1 MKSKSCCS
9 RWLPWRTTS
18 PARRIVWVAALLVAG
33 GAGLANSARAA
44 DAPQWLHALVNAP
57 LPPHDEKTNAVLL
70 YSEDILSVQS
80 DGKIKSIE
88 RRAYKILRPDGRE
101 HGMVRA
107 SFDSETRITGFHG
120 WCIPAQGKDYEVKDK
135 DVLETALFGVLN
147 GELATDER
155 SKLMT
160 IPAADPG
167 NIIGFEIEQERRPY
181 ILQDLWDFQH
191 QDPVVQAVYT
201 LQLPA
206 GWEYKASF
214 LNYPEVKPTSAG
226 GNQLQWVVNNVAGIR
241 PEDDMPPWTAVAG
254 VMIVSFFPPGGG
266 STRGFQ
272 DWNDM
277 ALWQAALDR
286 GRRDSTPEIKQKVAA
301 LTSSQPNIT
310 EKMSALAKFVQDDIR
325 YVEIQLGIGGWQ
337 PHAAAD
343 IFSHRFG
350 DCKDKVTLLSTM
362 LKEIGVDSYYVAVNT
377 ERGAINEKT
386 PATRWFD
393 HMILAIKLPAGA
405 DETELKAIYTDQK
418 LGKLLIF
425 DPTDDL
431 IPFGYLP
438 GELQA
443 NYGLLVT
450 DEGGELIELPRLV
463 AASNGIRRTAKFVLT
478 PDGTLTGDIQEKRL
492 GDRAAGQRYALRA
505 VRTNQDR
512 IKPIEDLLNGSLS
525 NYRITHAAVD
535 NLQDT
540 GQPFGY
546 DYSVVVVRYAKIAGN
561 LLLVR
566 PRVLGTKTSG
576 LLETSEPRKFP
587 VEFSGPV
594 LDSDEFEIKLPAGYV
609 VDDLPPP
616 VDVDYEFAS
625 YHSKTVAIGDTL
637 KYTRWL
643 ERKQLTVPVE
653 QMEKLKKF
661 YRIIASDERNTAVI
675 RPAGG

>member
-1 MKSKSCCS
+1 MKSKSCCN
-9 RWLPWRTTS
+9 RWPRPRAIS
-18 PARRIVWVAALLVAG
+18 AVHRGVWIAVLLVTSC
-33 GAGLANSARAA
+33 AGLAKPARAA

-57 LPPHDEKTNAVLL
+57 LPPHDERADAVLL
-70 YSEDILSVQS
+70 YAEDILNVQS

-107 SFDSETRITGFHG
+107 SFDSETRITGLHG

-167 NIIGFEIEQERRPY
+167 NIIGYEIEQERRPY
-181 ILQDLWDFQH
+181 ILQDLWDFQQ
-191 QDPVVQAVYT
+191 QDPVRQAIYT
-201 LQLPA
+201 LQLPP

-214 LNYPEVKPTSAG
+214 LNYPEVKPSSES

-266 STRGFQ
+266 PTKGFG

-277 ALWQAALDR
+277 ALWQAGLDR
-286 GRRDSTPEIKQKVAA
+286 GRRDSSPGIKQKVAE
-301 LTSSQPNIT
+301 LTASETNVTQ
-310 EKMSALAKFVQDDIR
+310 KMATLAKFVQNDIR
-325 YVEIQLGIGGWQ
+325 YVGIQLGIGGWQ
-337 PHAAAD
+337 PHPAAD

-377 ERGAINEKT
+377 ERGAVNEQT

-393 HMILAIKLPAGA
+393 HMILAIKLPEGA
-405 DETELKAIYTDQK
+405 DLTDLQAVYVDK
-418 LGKLLIF
+418 TIGKLLIF

-438 GELQA
+438 GQLQA

-450 DEGGELIELPRLV
+450 DAGGELIKLPKLG
-463 AASNGIRRTAKFVLT
+463 AALNGIRRSANFTLTA
-478 PDGTLTGDIQEKRL
+478 DGTLTGDVKELRL
-492 GDRAAGQRYALRA
+492 GDRAAGQRYALRT
-505 VRTNQDR
+505 VSTNQDR
-512 IKPIEDLLNGSLS
+512 IKPIENLLSGSLS

-535 NLQDT
+535 NLNET

-546 DYSVVVVRYAKIAGN
+546 EYSVVVEKYAKTAGN

-566 PRVLGTKTSG
+566 PRVLGTKSSA
-576 LLETSEPRKFP
+576 LLETKDPRKFP
-587 VEFSGPV
+587 VEFDGP
-594 LDSDEFEIKLPAGYV
+594 LMDSDDFEIKLPAGYV
-609 VDDLPPP
+609 VDDLPPA

-625 YHSKTVAIGDTL
+625 YHSKTVADGNTL
-637 KYTRWL
+637 KYTRWI
-643 ERKQLTVPVE
+643 EVKQLTVPVE
-653 QMEKLKKF
+653 QTENLRKF

-675 RPAGG
+675 RPAGN